1 VPGVPVATQQTRP
14 AITLSVAQKIGL
26 LYTHYTQFFF
36 NICMQNF
43 ENMLKGIGLLPSE
56 AKVYLASL
64 ALGPSSVQNIAKK
77 SELSRTAAYEAVET
91 LEKRGL
97 MKKSTQG
104 KTGLYAAEDPEKII
118 TFLNSEQ
125 QRFQVLMGDFARSL
139 DAIRLLAGGT
149 RPIVRVYEGEEA
161 MSAYYEHIFE
171 TVKAKNFS
179 EITNFDDFYALVDT
193 KAVVVARKTYK
204 HFPENLRVLH
214 VGQPRLPRPGV
225 QLRRL
230 NDKWSNFHG
239 SISIYDNNVALE
251 TYIGKPTVVIIE
263 SEVLAKTMQTIFDM
277 AWEHSEK
284 PEENVQ

>member
-1 VPGVPVATQQTRP
+1 
-14 AITLSVAQKIGL
+14 
-26 LYTHYTQFFF
+26 
-36 NICMQNF
+36 MQNF

-56 AKVYLASL
+56 AKVYLAAL

-77 SELSRTAAYEAVET
+77 SDLSRTAAYEAVEM
-91 LEKRGL
+91 LENRGL

-161 MSAYYEHIFE
+161 MSAYYEHVFE
-171 TVKAKNFS
+171 TVKAKNYS
-179 EITNFDDFYALVDT
+179 EFANVDDFYALVDT
-193 KAVVVARKTYK
+193 KAVQTARKTYK
-204 HFPENLRVLH
+204 HQPENFRVLYA
-214 VGQPRLPRPGV
+214 GEKRLPRPGIKIK
-225 QLRRL
+225 RL
-230 NDKWSNFHG
+230 SEKWSNFHG
-239 SISIYDNNVALE
+239 AFTIYDNNVAFE
-251 TYIGKPTVVIIE
+251 TYIGKPTVIIVE

-277 AWEHSEK
+277 AWEHSDE
-284 PEENVQ
+284 PEENVT